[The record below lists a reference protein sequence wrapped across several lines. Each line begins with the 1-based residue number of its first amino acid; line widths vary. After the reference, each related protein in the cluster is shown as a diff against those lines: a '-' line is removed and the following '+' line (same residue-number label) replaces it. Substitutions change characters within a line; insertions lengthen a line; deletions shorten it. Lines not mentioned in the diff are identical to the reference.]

1 MDNITELRKK
11 LEVAWELIKQLE
23 KENVALSNSV
33 KNNFEEIN
41 KTTKNYQKELK
52 KLTIS
57 RNDLQLLRTLAVG
70 NLSAAGID
78 FNMIFDKKNGK
89 LELKRS
95 FRRRQSKNKNKE
107 GRLIEKNELLGAIQK
122 YKDRNKS
129 SCQDRDFMIRMI
141 VDRNWLSHNDLD
153 KLLKERVETNID
165 TNIDTNADKIK
176 N

>member
-1 MDNITELRKK
+1 MDNIIELRKK
-11 LEVAWELIKQLE
+11 LGVAWELIEQLE

-95 FRRRQSKNKNKE
+95 FRRRQSKNKIKE
-107 GRLIEKNELLGAIQK
+107 GHLIEKNELLRAIQK

-129 SCQDRDFMIRMI
+129 VCKERDFMFRKI
-141 VDRNWLSHNDLD
+141 VDGNLLSQNDLS
-153 KLLKERVETNID
+153 KLLEQID
-165 TNIDTNADKIK
+165 TNVDKI
-176 N
+176 